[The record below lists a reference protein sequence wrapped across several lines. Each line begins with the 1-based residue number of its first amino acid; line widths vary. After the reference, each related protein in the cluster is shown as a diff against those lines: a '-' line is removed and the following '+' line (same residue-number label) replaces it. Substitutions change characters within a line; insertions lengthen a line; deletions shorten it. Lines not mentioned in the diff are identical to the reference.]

1 MSMLADLV
9 EVVIGV
15 DTHTDTHTAALLDTR
30 TGGVLA
36 RATVSADPDGYAEL
50 VALADEHSG
59 LRAWALE
66 GSGGYGA
73 GLARHLAD
81 AGELVVELDR
91 PQRPAR
97 RGAAK
102 SDPIDAERAARDALA
117 RTRLAQ
123 PRTGAQRAA
132 LQMRLTARRAA
143 VEASA
148 TAQRQLHAMVITA
161 PEAVRAR
168 FRGQSTRLMLTT
180 ATRLRPTTSAGIDVF
195 TSLTVLRDLA
205 RRVRFLEA
213 EATEHEKAIRAI
225 VRSWRPDLLQLTG
238 VGPIV
243 AATILTARSDPG
255 RCRNDAAF
263 AMLAGAAPIP
273 ASSGKTVRYRLNR
286 SGDRQLNRA
295 LHTIVLTRLQR
306 DEHTRTY
313 AERRRTQGKTDREI
327 KRCLRRHVARD
338 LYRRLENPP
347 SPLDAA

>member
-15 DTHTDTHTAALLDTR
+15 DTHTATHTAALLDTR

-91 PQRPAR
+91 PQRPTR
-97 RGAAK
+97 RAGAK

-123 PRTGAQRAA
+123 PKTGSERAA

-148 TAQRQLHAMVITA
+148 TTQRQLHAMVITA
-161 PEAVRAR
+161 PEVVRAR

-180 ATRLRPTTSAGIDVF
+180 ATRLRPTTSADVDVF

-213 EATEHEKAIRAI
+213 EATEHEKAIRTI

-243 AATILTARSDPG
+243 AATILTAWSHPG

-306 DEHTRTY
+306 AEDTRAY

-327 KRCLRRHVARD
+327 KRCLKRYVARD

-347 SPLDAA
+347 TPTT